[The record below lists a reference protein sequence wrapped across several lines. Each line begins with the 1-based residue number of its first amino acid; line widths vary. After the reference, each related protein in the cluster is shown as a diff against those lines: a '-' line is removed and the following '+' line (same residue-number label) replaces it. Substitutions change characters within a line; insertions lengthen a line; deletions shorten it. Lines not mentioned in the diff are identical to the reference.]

1 MDNLFV
7 ISYLVVG
14 FEDKTKYATLNKE
27 YKTEKRAR
35 NFINKAMGSKK
46 YELMM
51 LRKEE
56 KYIGNNE
63 NLEIAI
69 STPIETFTQ

>member
-7 ISYLVVG
+7 TSYLVIG
-14 FEDKTKYATLNKE
+14 FKDKTKHATLSKE

-35 NFINKAMGSKK
+35 NFINKAMENKE
-46 YELMM
+46 YELMV

-63 NLEIAI
+63 NLEIST